1 MKSKDKASWIIKLP
15 AKAKILVEVG
25 DKVLE
30 GDKLA
35 IFSNHKIETFDYSGP
50 LSKMDEAKR
59 EELNNFIKDKHVN
72 SGDIFYNLGIFKN
85 KICFPLTGLCLGLDE
100 FKNLRIEKVEN
111 DKKEIFTPVEA
122 KVSKIEEG
130 KMVLEFRAKE
140 YKGEGLNQL
149 KAWGEGEIKIIND
162 IKLLNY
168 QMNNNI
174 LFTNNLDK
182 AFLLKAQV
190 VGVKAIVILSNKDTK
205 EVDIN
210 LPLLK
215 LEEEVEKEFFR
226 ENLGKNKKML
236 VNSKMDKLLLV
247 LE

>member
-1 MKSKDKASWIIKLP
+1 MKLKDKASWVIKLP

-25 DKVLE
+25 DKVSE
-30 GDKLA
+30 GEKLVV
-35 IFSNHKIETFDYSGP
+35 FSSHKIETFDYSGP
-50 LSKMDEAKR
+50 LSKIDEGKR

-72 SGDIFYNLGIFKN
+72 YGDIFYNLGIFKN

-100 FKNLRIEKVEN
+100 FKNLRIEKIEN
-111 DKKEIFTPVEA
+111 DKKEVLAPVEA

-130 KMVLEFRAKE
+130 KMVLEFKAKE

-149 KAWGEGEIKIIND
+149 KAWGGGEIKIVDD
-162 IKLLNY
+162 IKLLNFELDD
-168 QMNNNI
+168 NV

-190 VGVKAIVILSNKDTK
+190 VGVKAIVTSDINENK
-205 EVDIN
+205 EIDIN
-210 LPLLK
+210 LPVLK
-215 LEEEVEKEFFR
+215 IEKGIWDGFMK
-226 ENLGKNKKML
+226 ENLGKKKKML
-236 VNSKMDKLLLV
+236 VNSKMDKLLLM